1 MNHVHQE
8 QGKRVVQ
15 EKELS
20 LGALVGK
27 CRPSSWNGPFSYCMH
42 REKRQMINMAELQK
56 YINILSKILDF
67 VLNKGINPGING
79 ECSQVRGD
87 HEKSP
92 PDEHHYLYGS
102 GGSSGKESTCQCRR
116 RKGHGFNPWVGKIPW
131 RNGIPLQ
138 YSCLE
143 NSMDRGAWWAA
154 VLGVTKSRTWLS
166 MHAET
171 FF

>member
-1 MNHVHQE
+1 MLYLMNHVHQE

-67 VLNKGINPGING
+67 VLNKGINTGING

-116 RKGHGFNPWVGKIPW
+116 RKGHGFNPWVGKIP
-131 RNGIPLQ
+131 
-138 YSCLE
+138 
-143 NSMDRGAWWAA
+143 
-154 VLGVTKSRTWLS
+154 
-166 MHAET
+166 
-171 FF
+171 